1 MAQQTAVQWLIKEFN
16 LESYE
21 ASVKF
26 ALEKEKEQIEWAWVN
41 GKISTMNQEDKISQQ
56 YYQETYG
63 S

>member
-26 ALEKEKEQIEWAWVN
+26 ALEKEKEHIIKAFNE
-41 GKISTMNQEDKISQQ
+41 GTFSLDEKINAEE
-56 YYQETYG
+56 YYNETYDK
-63 S
+63 

>member
-26 ALEKEKEQIEWAWVN
+26 ALEKEKEQIIKAFNE
-41 GKISTMNQEDKISQQ
+41 GTFSLDEKINAEE
-56 YYQETYG
+56 YYKETYDK
-63 S
+63 